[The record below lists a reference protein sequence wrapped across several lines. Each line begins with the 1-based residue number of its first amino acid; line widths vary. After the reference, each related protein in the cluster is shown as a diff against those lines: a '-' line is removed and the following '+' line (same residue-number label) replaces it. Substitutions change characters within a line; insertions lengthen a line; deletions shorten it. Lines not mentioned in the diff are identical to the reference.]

1 MDGIEAVL
9 RLLND
14 GDWHRLDA
22 LVSELGWTMA
32 EVKAIVELLSDQ
44 GFVHYR
50 SSDGTVRLDPEL
62 LSLMRET

>member
-14 GDWHRLDA
+14 GNWHRLVD
-22 LVSELGWTMA
+22 LGSQLGWTRA

-50 SSDGTVRLDPEL
+50 GSDGTVRLDPEL